1 MSRSEDKQ
9 TRPIYKKSLGQHHLR
24 SGQLCRPLLDFLAGG
39 GPVEERSPD
48 ERALAG
54 PTLEGRR
61 VVEIGPGAGVLT
73 RELVRLGA
81 EVTALEVDEE
91 WAEVARREVPEA
103 EVVVADALRYPWH
116 ELPAPTLV
124 TGNLPFQ
131 VATPIVG
138 DLLTA
143 ASAEPHRLSRI
154 GVMVQKEVA
163 ERLVAGPGDEAYGAL
178 SVYVRATAGARWL
191 GAVAAGSFRPP
202 PKVDAAFVGLEPHL
216 PRGLSEERAEDLGAG
231 GRVAYLQRLREVV
244 HQAFS
249 HRRKTLRNSLGA
261 GWGKKEASAAL
272 EQAGIDPR
280 RRAETLDVEDFVA
293 LLEARSA

>member
-1 MSRSEDKQ
+1 MSSSS

-24 SGQLCRPLLDFLAGG
+24 SGELCRPLLDFLAEDG
-39 GPVEERSPD
+39 
-48 ERALAG
+48 LADDAEPLG
-54 PTLEGRR
+54 GRR
-61 VVEIGPGAGVLT
+61 VLEIGPGAGVLT

-81 EVTALEVDEE
+81 RVTALEVDEE
-91 WAEVARREVPEA
+91 WAEVTRRQVPEA
-103 EVVVADALRYPWH
+103 EVIVADALRHPWH

-143 ASAEPHRLSRI
+143 ASAEPGRLPRI

-163 ERLVAGPGDEAYGAL
+163 ERLVAGPGDGAYGAL
-178 SVYVRATAGARWL
+178 SVHVRATAEARWL

-202 PKVDAAFVGLEPHL
+202 PRVDAAFVGLVPHAPTGL
-216 PRGLSEERAEDLGAG
+216 PEDAGREERVDRLES
-231 GRVAYLQRLREVV
+231 LREVV

-261 GWGKKEASAAL
+261 GWGKKEAAAAL
-272 EQAGIDPR
+272 ERAGIDPR
-280 RRAETLDVEDFVA
+280 RRAETLDVEEFVA
-293 LLEARSA
+293 LLEARKGQ